1 MFSSRSSDVS
11 AAKSEPLSD
20 GSVTGSKSDMSAA
33 VSGTYDNHMT
43 TSHFQKPGHIKV
55 NSAPS
60 QVRPKL
66 NTS

>member
-33 VSGTYDNHMT
+33 VSGTYDNHTM
-43 TSHFQKPGHIKV
+43 TSHFHKPGRNKV
-55 NSAPS
+55 NSAPR

-66 NTS
+66 NSS